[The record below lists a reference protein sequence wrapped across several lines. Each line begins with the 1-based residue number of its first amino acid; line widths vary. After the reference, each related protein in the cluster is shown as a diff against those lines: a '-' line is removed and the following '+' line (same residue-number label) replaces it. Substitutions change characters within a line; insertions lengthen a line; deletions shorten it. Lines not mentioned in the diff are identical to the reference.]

1 VSSEEQQAT
10 AGVTSSDTHE
20 GQPQP
25 GAEVMINPEA
35 MSAILP
41 GVPGPAFQILPLAIC
56 S

>member
-1 VSSEEQQAT
+1 M
-10 AGVTSSDTHE
+10 AGVASSDIPE
-20 GQPQP
+20 GQSQP

-41 GVPGPAFQILPLAIC
+41 GVPGPAFEILPLAIC